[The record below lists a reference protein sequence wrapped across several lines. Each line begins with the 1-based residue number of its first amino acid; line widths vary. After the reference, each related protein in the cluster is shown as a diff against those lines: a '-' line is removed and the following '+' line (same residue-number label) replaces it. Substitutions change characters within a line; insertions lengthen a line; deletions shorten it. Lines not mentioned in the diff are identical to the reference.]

1 VVSLP
6 PAETTSDQCVVT
18 NAGRGGG
25 SAPVEV
31 EPGWVWLEV
40 VTGANVTP
48 FALKTQAH
56 AVRASIDAN
65 GGTTE
70 KSARIA

>member
-1 VVSLP
+1 VVSLL

-25 SAPVEV
+25 SAPAEV
-31 EPGWVWLEV
+31 DPESVWLEV

-48 FALKTQAH
+48 FALKTQ
-56 AVRASIDAN
+56 VRLHRGNIL
-65 GGTTE
+65 
-70 KSARIA
+70 I